1 VSDQQPGGEL
11 PERQTPTTGEFRER
25 RQWIT
30 VSTGM
35 TRATGVHTVY
45 LTFVSPSGWEIGNI
59 NWITFRRDV
68 VRSIVEPPV
77 TRSGGAGPGMPK

>member
-1 VSDQQPGGEL
+1 
-11 PERQTPTTGEFRER
+11 
-25 RQWIT
+25 

-59 NWITFRRDV
+59 NWITFRQ
-68 VRSIVEPPV
+68 
-77 TRSGGAGPGMPK
+77 